1 MGTKMFRSRWF
12 RLSALFA
19 VLLTVFSL
27 SAVTTAEARF
37 GGSFGS
43 GDFRPDHAGREVTE
57 TLVGFP

>member
-19 VLLTVFSL
+19 VLLTVLSL

-37 GGSFGS
+37 GGSS
-43 GDFRPDHAGREVTE
+43 PASLTSSDFA
-57 TLVGFP
+57 L